1 MRRGFRNRTETAE
14 RVARHRRKLGAR
26 GIRRVEVAIP
36 APDSDLIKQVAAIL
50 RAGGEPARKVRETLS
65 PDVRFRQ
72 AKSGYELVAFFRSSP
87 LVGEELEFARD
98 RSRGRAID
106 L

>member
-1 MRRGFRNRTETAE
+1 M
-14 RVARHRRKLGAR
+14 
-26 GIRRVEVAIP
+26 EVAIP
-36 APDSDLIKQVAAIL
+36 APDSELIKQVAAVL
-50 RAGGEPARKVRETLS
+50 RAGGEPARKVRQTLT
-65 PDVRFRQ
+65 PDVGFRQ

-98 RSRGRAID
+98 SSRGRPVD